1 MMGSLK
7 SCLAMDL
14 LDSFHSTFVD
24 SEKIEEEMHKS
35 ILKIINK
42 REAKLKMGEVDGY
55 GNDFLGSLIVAYHEN
70 KRITLEDLI
79 DECKTFYDA
88 GHETA
93 TALLTWTCLLLAT
106 HADWQE
112 KARNEV
118 IELLKEDQSQNLP
131 TYENILPKLKTLSKF
146 CNPTPHHDPEI
157 WGEDVQLFKPE
168 RFSEGTL
175 TATHNKFGFVPPDL
189 EIVLIALTMIL
200 QKYSLTVS
208 PGYVHSPI
216 HGLVSCPQYGLQLT
230 LHPIE

>member
-1 MMGSLK
+1 
-7 SCLAMDL
+7 
-14 LDSFHSTFVD
+14 
-24 SEKIEEEMHKS
+24 MHKS

-131 TYENILPKLKTLSKF
+131 TYENILPKLKTM
-146 CNPTPHHDPEI
+146 NMIINE
-157 WGEDVQLFKPE
+157 
-168 RFSEGTL
+168 TL
-175 TATHNKFGFVPPDL
+175 RL
-189 EIVLIALTMIL
+189 
-200 QKYSLTVS
+200 
-208 PGYVHSPI
+208 
-216 HGLVSCPQYGLQLT
+216 
-230 LHPIE
+230 